1 MRVGCWPT
9 YEAMTK
15 IAATILLYQKK
26 NASIYSYH
34 IIRHCQGKDKNL
46 VLIL

>member
-26 NASIYSYH
+26 MLLSILTMSFA
-34 IIRHCQGKDKNL
+34 IVKGKIQTL
-46 VLIL
+46 F